1 MSTIKFK
8 SEDKEYVE
16 IQERIAKFNQ
26 EKPYYAIITNSEVFE
41 LGGKIFAKVEACI
54 LDEEGNSVRTGTAM
68 KEKDSNKYNEF
79 SFLENAETSAVG
91 RALSFLGI
99 AATNVIAS
107 QDEIEDVKES
117 IKQSEKKETVQ
128 KGKQLVENAGEGL
141 PEVDYSFITTK
152 TPRSEKSLEKMYAGF
167 KGVGITG
174 SILKLKI
181 KGDMVE
187 FLKTASKES
196 IIDLL

>member
-16 IQERIAKFNQ
+16 INERIAKFN
-26 EKPYYAIITNSEVFE
+26 ELKPNYAIITNSEVFE

-54 LDEEGNSVRTGTAM
+54 LDEDGNSVRTGTAL
-68 KEKDSNKYNEF
+68 KEKDSNDYNKF

-99 AATNVIAS
+99 SATNVIAS
-107 QDEIEDVKES
+107 KDEVDDVKES
-117 IKQSEKKETVQ
+117 LNIAEKKETVE
-128 KGKQLVENAGEGL
+128 KGKKLIESAGEGL

-152 TPRSEKSLEKMYAGF
+152 TPRSEKSLQKMYEGF

-187 FLKTASKES
+187 FLKTSSKES